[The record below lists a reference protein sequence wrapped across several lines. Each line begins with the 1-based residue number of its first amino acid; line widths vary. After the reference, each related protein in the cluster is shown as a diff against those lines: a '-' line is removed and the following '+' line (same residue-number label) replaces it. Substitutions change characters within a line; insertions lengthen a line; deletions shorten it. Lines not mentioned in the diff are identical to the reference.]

1 MHMKR
6 RVPMPCNDSSNG
18 SSSLI
23 QFSISYQK
31 KKRRK
36 VRMNRIKSCDII
48 LSVLQ
53 SVFMEKQKKK
63 VIIGIFVHAF

>member
-31 KKRRK
+31 KKE
-36 VRMNRIKSCDII
+36 KSAYESYKI
-48 LSVLQ
+48 L
-53 SVFMEKQKKK
+53 
-63 VIIGIFVHAF
+63 

>member
-23 QFSISYQK
+23 QFSISYK
-31 KKRRK
+31 KKK
-36 VRMNRIKSCDII
+36 KEKSGYESYKI
-48 LSVLQ
+48 L
-53 SVFMEKQKKK
+53 
-63 VIIGIFVHAF
+63 

>member
-1 MHMKR
+1 
-6 RVPMPCNDSSNG
+6 
-18 SSSLI
+18 
-23 QFSISYQK
+23 
-31 KKRRK
+31 
-36 VRMNRIKSCDII
+36 MNRIKSCDII

>member
-31 KKRRK
+31 KKEK
-36 VRMNRIKSCDII
+36 SAYESYKSCDII